1 MTQPVASMLLSI
13 ASQTGR
19 NASSSDKCG
28 TPHRQ
33 SSPPAPS
40 ETMLAGVD
48 LHSQICGRSSC
59 SPTMWTTSFG
69 HAVVICRTY
78 DGLLHVAPR
87 SAFFITVL
95 TKIRSF
101 QFRRAV
107 SIALGLALLWLAVA
121 FLRSGTTFHLAPILV
136 AAALPV
142 AVAYDARDQTS
153 MQDLVVASVVGLA
166 IAFVATLILTLAD
179 EMTGP
184 SLLPSGGAVTEAVVF
199 SLTGAIGGFVI
210 ATLRR

>member
-1 MTQPVASMLLSI
+1 MGDRRTRVPVL
-13 ASQTGR
+13 
-19 NASSSDKCG
+19 
-28 TPHRQ
+28 
-33 SSPPAPS
+33 
-40 ETMLAGVD
+40 
-48 LHSQICGRSSC
+48 
-59 SPTMWTTSFG
+59 
-69 HAVVICRTY
+69 ICRTY
-78 DGLLHVAPR
+78 DCSPQPGKR
-87 SAFFITVL
+87 SALLNIVL

-107 SIALGLALLWLAVA
+107 SISLGLALLWVLVA

-136 AAALPV
+136 AAAVPI
-142 AVAYDARDQTS
+142 AVAYDTQDQTS
-153 MQDLVVASVVGLA
+153 TQDLVVATVIGLVLA
-166 IAFVATLILTLAD
+166 LLATLILTLAD

>member
-1 MTQPVASMLLSI
+1 
-13 ASQTGR
+13 
-19 NASSSDKCG
+19 
-28 TPHRQ
+28 
-33 SSPPAPS
+33 
-40 ETMLAGVD
+40 
-48 LHSQICGRSSC
+48 
-59 SPTMWTTSFG
+59 MWTTSFG
-69 HAVVICRTY
+69 LAVVICRTY

-87 SAFFITVL
+87 SALLVTVL

-121 FLRSGTTFHLAPILV
+121 FLRSGTTFHLAPVLV

-153 MQDLVVASVVGLA
+153 TQGLVVAAVIGLVVAL
-166 IAFVATLILTLAD
+166 VATLILTLAD